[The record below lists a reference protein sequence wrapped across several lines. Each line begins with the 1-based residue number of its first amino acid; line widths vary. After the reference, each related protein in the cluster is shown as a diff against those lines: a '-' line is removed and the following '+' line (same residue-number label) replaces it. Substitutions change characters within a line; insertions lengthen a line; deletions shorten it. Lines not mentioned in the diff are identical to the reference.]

1 MYERLFFSDIHLR
14 MEDQDWQISRKA
26 FVKTLLLSGVAL
38 QLPWLHACT
47 DDEDPGQI
55 QPLDSTQF
63 KNLRSLQE
71 ILFPNDGNGPG
82 ALQVHADRYLVW
94 VLNDPL
100 MDQEE
105 KDFITEKL
113 NKFNMICIKD
123 HTTDFYKLDQ
133 KEKETYV
140 EKVAQSQWGKKWVS
154 RLLTLIFE
162 ALLLDPVYN
171 VNPEQVGWEWLEH
184 NPGQPRPDE
193 VHKYP
198 EILKLSHEV

>member
-1 MYERLFFSDIHLR
+1 MYERLFFNDIHLR
-14 MEDQDWQISRKA
+14 MKDQDWQISRKA

-38 QLPWLHACT
+38 QLPWLQGCT
-47 DDEDPGQI
+47 DYEDPGQI
-55 QPLDSTQF
+55 HPLNSTQF

-82 ALQVHADRYLVW
+82 ALQVHADQYLVW

-105 KDFITEKL
+105 KDYIIKKL
-113 NKFNMICIKD
+113 NKFNTICIKD
-123 HTTDFYKLDQ
+123 HSKDFYKLDQ
-133 KEKETYV
+133 KEKEDYV
-140 EKVAQSQWGKKWVS
+140 EKIADSKWGKKWIS

-171 VNPEQVGWEWLEH
+171 VNPEQIGWEWLEH
-184 NPGQPRPDE
+184 NPGQPRADKT
-193 VHKYP
+193 HKYP
-198 EILKLSHEV
+198 DILKISHEV